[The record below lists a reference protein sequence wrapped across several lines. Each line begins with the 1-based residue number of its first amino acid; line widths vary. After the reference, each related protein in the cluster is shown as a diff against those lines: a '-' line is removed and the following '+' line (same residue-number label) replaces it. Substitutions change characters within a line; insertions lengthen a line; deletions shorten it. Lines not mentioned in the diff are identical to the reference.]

1 MTHLPFKRSFVFLNV
16 EVKKINDIIEE
27 LIEFEEV
34 KEVHVITGKK
44 DLFVVL
50 ENKYSIA
57 RQSEDI
63 IDFVVDKIGKIK
75 GVVDTDT
82 IIPTKSRYKW

>member
-1 MTHLPFKRSFVFLNV
+1 MTHLPFKRSFLFLQVNV
-16 EVKKINDIIEE
+16 KRLNDLVEE
-27 LIEFEEV
+27 LISFKEV

-50 ENKYSIA
+50 EAEYSLS

-63 IDFVVDKIGKIK
+63 IDFIVNKIGKLK
-75 GVVDTDT
+75 GVEDTNT
-82 IIPTKSRYKW
+82 IIPTSSRYKW